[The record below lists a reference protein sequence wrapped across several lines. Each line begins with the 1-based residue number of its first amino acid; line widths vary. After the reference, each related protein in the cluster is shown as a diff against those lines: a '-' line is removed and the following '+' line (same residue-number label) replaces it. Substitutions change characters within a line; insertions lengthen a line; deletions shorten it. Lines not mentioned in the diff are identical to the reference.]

1 MLLESFNRNFFEE
14 PIFEIAPMNLRRSS
28 YFDNIFE
35 RRINTRPKMRNI
47 FEDEFFNNDPF
58 FNSNFDRNFDA
69 LDLFENRNLRPMKL
83 CKNTNKRRNG
93 LFELENNLFK
103 DFDQL
108 LSLEDMQKSKNLE
121 NCSKN
126 KNSTGFSLSKR
137 SVTKNGENVTEIDRK
152 VLKDGKILGDN
163 MKKVTNLLNGESE
176 IFKNGDIQSE
186 FMELTNGKN
195 NGLNIEK
202 TEILPIESEIYEEK
216 QEEDKK
222 SHPESDDVIIEEI

>member
-1 MLLESFNRNFFEE
+1 MG
-14 PIFEIAPMNLRRSS
+14 IAPMNLRRSS

-137 SVTKNGENVTEIDRK
+137 SVTI
-152 VLKDGKILGDN
+152 
-163 MKKVTNLLNGESE
+163 NGESE